1 MASNFQRIQ
10 SLSRGA
16 KTGLALAS
24 TVAAFSAWVEHRSR
38 RAVRDNA
45 PEGHF
50 IEVDGVRL
58 HCVERGEG
66 PAVVLIHGNNV
77 WWRDF
82 LASGLIDL
90 LSRKHRVIAFDRP
103 GFGHS
108 QRPRDRL
115 WTPSAQASLIAAA
128 LGKIGVTDAAVVGH
142 SMGAMVALA
151 LALDHPEMVR
161 SLVLLGG
168 YYFPKLRVDA
178 LVAAPVALPVLG
190 DVMRHTVTALTARA
204 LLGGSIKQMFAPN
217 DVPVNYLPTIAR
229 EMLLRPV
236 QLRANAEDAAFMMPA
251 ASQISQRLHELQ
263 MPVTVM
269 AGEHDTVVDPQAHS
283 SRLHAAVPGSR
294 LIVVPGAGHMVHHV
308 AQRQIAEAVVA
319 EPAMAPSIAGA
330 ATDHRRTEFVK

>member
-1 MASNFQRIQ
+1 MASNLQIVRR
-10 SLSRGA
+10 LSSGSM
-16 KTGLALAS
+16 TGVALAG
-24 TVAAFSAWVEHRSR
+24 TAAAIASWVEHRSR
-38 RAVRDNA
+38 RSERDNV
-45 PEGHF
+45 PEGNF
-50 IEVDGVRL
+50 MDVDGVRL

-128 LGKIGVTDAAVVGH
+128 LRQIGVTDAAVVGH

-151 LALDHPEMVR
+151 LALDHPQIVR
-161 SLVLLGG
+161 SLALLGG
-168 YYFPKLRVDA
+168 YFFPKLRVDA
-178 LVAAPVALPVLG
+178 LIAAPVALPVLG
-190 DVMRHTVTALTARA
+190 DVMRYTVTALTARA
-204 LLGGSIKQMFAPN
+204 LLDGSIKQMFAPN
-217 DVPVNYLPTIAR
+217 DVPAGYMPTIAR

-236 QLRANAEDAAFMMPA
+236 QLRANAEDGAFLMSSA
-251 ASQISQRLHELQ
+251 CQLSQRLHELQ

-294 LIVVPGAGHMVHHV
+294 LVVVPGAGHMVHHV
-308 AQRQIAEAVVA
+308 AQHQIVQAVA
-319 EPAMAPSIAGA
+319 ESALAPWIGGAGTDQRPA
-330 ATDHRRTEFVK
+330 EFVK